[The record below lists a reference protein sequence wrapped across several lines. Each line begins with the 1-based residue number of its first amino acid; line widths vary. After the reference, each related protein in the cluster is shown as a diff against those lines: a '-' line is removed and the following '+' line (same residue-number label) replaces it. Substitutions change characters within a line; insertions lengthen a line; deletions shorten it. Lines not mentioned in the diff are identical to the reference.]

1 MRRDDTEG
9 RLEHLGRLLRG
20 RAGEEIGPLVAEA
33 EAVLRELAGPPT
45 GSHTWPL
52 AEALELLHGSRLLD
66 RLLGAIDPGVLAAVG
81 RHLAGVLEAPASPG
95 EYEGARE
102 AAHAWLDL
110 VRRTPFLRRAAAG
123 DREGWWRVI
132 LHLVEASRYTLP
144 VLLEQRVEALGPRP
158 LFVVPGPGEP
168 QRFSWLEVRTEIDRI
183 ARGFLALRDDR
194 GDRPVAILSPNRY
207 EMALCDLA
215 LLASGIGNVMI
226 PATATG
232 RDVGWILRESRA
244 GTVVAGDERQL
255 RKVLALRGELPD
267 LHTIILLDDPP
278 RGAEDLLGLDDLVW
292 WGRRVSLARLAEARR
307 EITLDDEATTMYTSG
322 TTGTPK
328 GIVFS
333 HRNLVAKRFA
343 RGLALPELG
352 ENDVFLCYLPLY
364 HTFGRWLELL
374 GCLYWGAT
382 YVFLGE
388 PSLETMLDRFGRFRP
403 SVFISIPRKWMQLHE
418 EILRRAEREGAGP
431 GRTAGIV
438 REVVGPR
445 LRWGLS
451 AAGWLSP
458 EVFRFFQAHGVEL
471 MSGFGMTEA
480 TGGITM
486 TPPGAYRDDTLG
498 PPLPGIEVT
507 LAPDGE
513 MLIRGPYVFV
523 RYAGDDPPPSRD
535 GEGWFHTGDLMTR
548 DEAGYYRIV
557 DRKKEIYKNVKGQ
570 TIAPQ
575 RVENLFR
582 DFDEVR
588 RVFLVGDHRESNTLL
603 IVPEWDN
610 GTVDLESMTEEER
623 LEHFRSLVVSVN
635 RFLAPFER
643 VVDFAV
649 LPRDFS
655 HERGE
660 LTPKGTYRR
669 AVIVEH
675 FADVIERM
683 YRKADLD
690 LPGVPVPVRVPSWLL
705 QALGLTAA
713 DVEVSGNRV
722 RLGREGSPLEIE
734 PAGRSAGTARP
745 PRIRVGSFVYEVADR
760 VLDLG
765 RLLAAP
771 ALWLGNE
778 ALPSFAPLE
787 RSARTRRTRPPAGL
801 AVAGRAVPWR
811 PEPGE
816 PDRLAA
822 VAAGEHPD
830 LDGIDLA
837 ARALGAEVEDVALL
851 GVRVLERAAAREED
865 PLHGPVLA
873 LLRSA
878 ARSPWPRVRRRAF
891 IALLPR
897 EREPRLEE
905 TLHAF
910 LDGPGVLL
918 DAETSRELAT
928 RDLPSSTLE
937 RFLDY
942 VREAVDLAEGRRE
955 REERDRIASLL
966 RFLVDYGTEHPGS
979 YTRLRWLLA
988 WVEAFAG
995 NPEDAALAARAREEL
1010 TASFRA
1016 WLGAPQ
1022 RVAVDPETGEE
1033 YRWRDV
1039 ITFEE
1044 GMEAGARR
1052 RLLRAIA
1059 STALLR
1065 EALFLFAGQPVR
1077 LEDIPPGGVWI
1088 SFLGDQ
1094 HGRAVYRVT
1103 VHTRWQGSH
1112 DFTVNVSHGL
1122 PRRALEEEILWLIVT
1137 GEERDG
1143 ERLVENFG
1151 GFYPRFELWSEEFV
1165 AGETVDRVI
1174 RRLAREKDEE
1184 SVSRLRGL
1192 WRFFTWSAAAAWVDF
1207 WDRTG
1212 GRYVIAEPSP
1222 AMIIVPTHDYQAGP
1236 RIVSVSSRT
1245 RWSGPADLLEK
1256 TWRGFVR
1263 EIEERYPVLRGV
1275 GTRDLLFHAVLEVLG
1290 VERGLGFLRAAAAED
1305 PSLAEEVEAYRAR
1318 ILREGFAPRRLHFA
1332 VERYRRW
1339 ANLAPEA
1346 TQEARARMI
1355 RELYDTYHLA
1365 ALEKTR
1371 PETRV
1376 RFFRETVFRDAP
1388 RPVAEALDA
1397 LVADLRAGRCS
1408 GEEVLDRVTALRDR
1422 VEAGSPEE
1430 YFLARLTFPHL
1441 RPWDMAGFVSTE
1453 LGGARK
1459 TDVVVTLE
1467 DARGRPFHV
1476 RHPVS
1481 PREVAALHRLFLAA
1495 KLPVTFRPEHHYLVA
1510 VGPGRELIGGIFYEV
1525 DPAARTA
1532 HLEKIVVA
1540 ERYRKLGVSDGLM
1553 QEFFHR
1559 LAAQGVETVTTG
1571 FFRPSYFFRFGFR
1584 IERRYAG
1591 LVKDLVPEP
1600 RPSPGSL
1607 PPARG

>member
-1 MRRDDTEG
+1 MTRDDAEG

-20 RAGEEIGPLVAEA
+20 RAGEEIAPLVAEA
-33 EAVLRELAGPPT
+33 ETVLRELAGGPPT
-45 GSHTWPL
+45 GDAYLL
-52 AEALELLHGSRLLD
+52 AEALELLRGSRLLD
-66 RLLGAIDPGVLAAVG
+66 RLLGEIDTRVLGEVG
-81 RHLAGVLEAPASPG
+81 RRLAGVLDAPASPA

-102 AAHAWLDL
+102 AARTWLDL
-110 VRRTPFLRRAAAG
+110 VRRTPFLRRAAEE
-123 DREGWWRVI
+123 DRDGWWEVI
-132 LHLVEASRYTLP
+132 LGLIEASRYTLP
-144 VLLEQRVEALGPRP
+144 VLLDQRVEALGPRP

-168 QRFSWLEVRTEIDRI
+168 QRYSWLEVRTEIDRL
-183 ARGFLALRDDR
+183 ARGFLALRDER
-194 GDRPVAILSPNRY
+194 GERPVAILSTNRY

-215 LLASGIGNVMI
+215 LLTGGIVDVMI
-226 PATATG
+226 PATATE
-232 RDVGWILRESRA
+232 RDVGFILRESRA
-244 GTVVAGDERQL
+244 GTVVVGDERQL
-255 RKVLALRGELPD
+255 RKVLAHRGELPD
-267 LHTIILLDDPP
+267 LDTIVLLDDPP

-292 WGRRVSLARLAEARR
+292 WGRRVSPGRLEEARR
-307 EITLDDEATTMYTSG
+307 GIGLDDEATIMYTSG

-333 HRNLVAKRFA
+333 HRNLVVKRFA
-343 RGLALPELG
+343 RGLALPEIG

-364 HTFGRWLELL
+364 HTFGRYLEML

-388 PSLETMLDRFGRFRP
+388 PSLETMVERFGRFQP

-418 EILRRAEREGAGP
+418 EILRRAEREGAGEE
-431 GRTAGIV
+431 RTGAIV

-458 EVFRFFQAHGVEL
+458 EIFRFFQGHGVEL

-498 PPLPGIEVT
+498 LPLPGIEVT
-507 LAPDGE
+507 LGDDGE
-513 MLIRGPYVFV
+513 MLVRGPYVFV
-523 RYAGDDPPPSRD
+523 RYAGEDPPPARD
-535 GEGWFHTGDLMTR
+535 EDGWFHTGDLMTR

-603 IVPEWDN
+603 IVPEWASES
-610 GTVDLESMTEEER
+610 VDLRGMSEEER

-643 VVDFAV
+643 VVDFAI
-649 LPRDFS
+649 LDRDFS
-655 HERGE
+655 LERGE

-683 YRKADLD
+683 YRKADLS
-690 LPGVPVPVRVPSWLL
+690 LPGVPPPVRVPNWLL
-705 QALGLTAA
+705 QALGLTTA
-713 DVEVSGNRV
+713 DVEVDGNTV
-722 RLGREGSPLEIE
+722 RLGKEGAPLVIE
-734 PAGRSAGTARP
+734 PVGGDEPAAGP
-745 PRIRVGSFVYEVADR
+745 PWRIRVGSFVYEVADR

-765 RLLAAP
+765 RLLSAP

-778 ALPSFAPLE
+778 ALVAFASLE
-787 RSARTRRTRPPAGL
+787 RAARTRRVRPPAGL
-801 AVAGRAVPWR
+801 VAIGRAVPWR
-811 PEPGE
+811 PAPGE
-816 PDRLAA
+816 LERLLAA
-822 VAAGEHPD
+822 AREEVPGLEE
-830 LDGIDLA
+830 IDLA
-837 ARALGAEVEDVALL
+837 ARALGAEDEDPALL
-851 GVRVLERAAAREED
+851 GVQVLERAAAREED
-865 PLHGPVLA
+865 ALHGPVLG
-873 LLRSA
+873 LLRAA
-878 ARSPWPRVRRRAF
+878 ARSPWPRVRRQAF
-891 IALLPR
+891 VALLPR
-897 EREPRLEE
+897 EREPRVDE
-905 TLHAF
+905 TLRAF

-918 DAETSRELAT
+918 DAETSRRLAT
-928 RDLPSSTLE
+928 RDLPPATLARLLE
-937 RFLDY
+937 Y

-955 REERDRIASLL
+955 REERERIASLL
-966 RFLVDYGTEHPGS
+966 RFLVDYGAEHPGS
-979 YTRLRWLLA
+979 YVRLRWLLA

-995 NPEDAALAARAREEL
+995 NPEDAAVAGRAREEL
-1010 TASFRA
+1010 TAAFRS

-1044 GMEAGARR
+1044 GMDPAERR

-1059 STALLR
+1059 STTLLR
-1065 EALFLFAGQPVR
+1065 EALFLFAGQPIR

-1088 SFLGDQ
+1088 SHLADQ
-1094 HGRAVYRVT
+1094 HGRTVYRVT

-1112 DFTVNVSHGL
+1112 DFTINVSHGL
-1122 PRRALEEEILWLIVT
+1122 PRRTLEEEILWLIVT

-1151 GFYPRFELWSEEFV
+1151 GSYPRFELWTEEFV
-1165 AGETVDRVI
+1165 SGETVDRVI

-1192 WRFFTWSAAAAWVDF
+1192 WRFFTWSAAAAWIDF

-1222 AMIIVPTHDYQAGP
+1222 SMIIVPTHDYQAGP

-1256 TWRGFVR
+1256 IWSGFVR
-1263 EIEERYPVLRGV
+1263 TIEERHPVLEGV

-1290 VERGLGFLRAAAAED
+1290 VERGLGFLRAAADED
-1305 PSLAEEVEAYRAR
+1305 PALAADVEAYRER

-1339 ANLAPEA
+1339 ATLAPEA

-1355 RELYDTYHLA
+1355 RELYETYHLA

-1376 RFFRETVFRDAP
+1376 RFFRETVFREAP
-1388 RPVAEALDA
+1388 APIGEALDE
-1397 LVADLRAGRCS
+1397 LIADLREGRCS
-1408 GEEVLDRVTALRDR
+1408 REDVLDRVTALRDR
-1422 VEAGSPEE
+1422 VEPGSPEE

-1467 DARGRPFHV
+1467 DARGRPFQV

-1510 VGPGRELIGGIFYEV
+1510 IGPGRELIGGIFYEV
-1525 DPAARTA
+1525 DAAARTA

-1559 LAAQGVETVTTG
+1559 LAAQGIETVTTG

-1591 LVKDLVPEP
+1591 LVKELREEQ
-1600 RPSPGSL
+1600 RPATDGL
-1607 PPARG
+1607 PPA